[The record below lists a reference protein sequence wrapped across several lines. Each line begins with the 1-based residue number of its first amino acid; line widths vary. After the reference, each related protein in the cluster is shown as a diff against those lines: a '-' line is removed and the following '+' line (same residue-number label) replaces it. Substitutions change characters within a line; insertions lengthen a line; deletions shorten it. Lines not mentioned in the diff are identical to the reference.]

1 MDDSVWVAGCTG
13 PVKAP
18 SAVLHA
24 VVPGRRLRGSR
35 PEGASAK
42 TRRFGRRLVP
52 RPGCGRFGAQGM
64 PGRSGRAGAQ
74 DVGSSG
80 RRAVLAP
87 VSPIRPSRSDDHRGA
102 EKYSGDGPNEPRD
115 VPGAPDKAPQKV
127 DGGDDRPEDGRE
139 DVDSGARLVVPICP
153 LPPAV
158 PPLVPVIGRPVRLAR
173 LCVGGGGAGCR
184 ETGGCG
190 SGRRRVGRE

>member
-1 MDDSVWVAGCTG
+1 MDDSVWVAGCAD

-24 VVPGRRLRGSR
+24 VVPGRRLRGSC

-74 DVGSSG
+74 DVGPFLRLS
-80 RRAVLAP
+80 RRF
-87 VSPIRPSRSDDHRGA
+87 DQA
-102 EKYSGDGPNEPRD
+102 EAMITAGP
-115 VPGAPDKAPQKV
+115 K
-127 DGGDDRPEDGRE
+127 
-139 DVDSGARLVVPICP
+139 ST
-153 LPPAV
+153 PAM
-158 PPLVPVIGRPVRLAR
+158 GQMSH
-173 LCVGGGGAGCR
+173 
-184 ETGGCG
+184 ETFQALQTKLHK
-190 SGRRRVGRE
+190 R

>member
-64 PGRSGRAGAQ
+64 PGRSGRAGTQDVGHSGRRELRTSGAQ
-74 DVGSSG
+74 DVGPFLRLS
-80 RRAVLAP
+80 RRF
-87 VSPIRPSRSDDHRGA
+87 DQA
-102 EKYSGDGPNEPRD
+102 EAMITAGP
-115 VPGAPDKAPQKV
+115 K
-127 DGGDDRPEDGRE
+127 
-139 DVDSGARLVVPICP
+139 ST
-153 LPPAV
+153 PAM
-158 PPLVPVIGRPVRLAR
+158 GQMSH
-173 LCVGGGGAGCR
+173 
-184 ETGGCG
+184 ETFQALQTKLHK
-190 SGRRRVGRE
+190 R

>member
-1 MDDSVWVAGCTG
+1 MDDSVWVAGCAD

-24 VVPGRRLRGSR
+24 VVPGRRLRGSC

-74 DVGSSG
+74 DARALRTSG
-80 RRAVLAP
+80 RSCACLA
-87 VSPIRPSRSDDHRGA
+87 
-102 EKYSGDGPNEPRD
+102 
-115 VPGAPDKAPQKV
+115 
-127 DGGDDRPEDGRE
+127 
-139 DVDSGARLVVPICP
+139 DSTKPKR
-153 LPPAV
+153 
-158 PPLVPVIGRPVRLAR
+158 
-173 LCVGGGGAGCR
+173 
-184 ETGGCG
+184 
-190 SGRRRVGRE
+190 